1 MNKIQNK
8 LRDLSTRQL
17 KYILLQLHAKKN
29 IKQITIKINEV
40 LGND

>member
-29 IKQITIKINEV
+29 IHMYVTQKRHR
-40 LGND
+40 